1 MCLAIPAEVISIEDT
16 GKNAVVSLGDVRKT
30 ISLALVSDVQPGD
43 FVLVHVGYALERLDP
58 EEAQKTLDAF
68 AELGQISEISQ

>member
-1 MCLAIPAEVISIEDT
+1 MCLAIPAEVISIEDS
-16 GKNAVVSLGDVRKT
+16 GENAVVSLGDVRKT

>member
-16 GKNAVVSLGDVRKT
+16 GENAVVSLGDVRKT

-68 AELGQISEISQ
+68 AELDKLSEVSQ

>member
-16 GKNAVVSLGDVRKT
+16 GENAVVSLGDVRKT

-43 FVLVHVGYALERLDP
+43 FILVHVGYALERLDP

>member
-16 GKNAVVSLGDVRKT
+16 GENAVVSLGDVRKT

-43 FVLVHVGYALERLDP
+43 FILVHVGYALERLDP

-68 AELGQISEISQ
+68 AELGQLSEVSQ

>member
-16 GKNAVVSLGDVRKT
+16 GENAVVSLGDVRKT

-43 FVLVHVGYALERLDP
+43 FVLVHVGYALERLAP

>member
-16 GKNAVVSLGDVRKT
+16 GENAVVSLGDVRKT
-30 ISLALVSDVQPGD
+30 ISLALVSNVQPGD